1 MFGRNANG
9 IGHAYNWYLAPD
21 LNSILFLDPQDGSEM
36 VNPGYTGYFGVF

>member
-9 IGHAYNWYLAPD
+9 VGHAYNWYLAPD
-21 LNSILFLDPQDGSEM
+21 LNSILFDPQNGSEM